1 MRDNLI
7 NDNTPVTRAQMAAY
21 SDELQAV
28 ADGFEAAKREY
39 LQGQCSMFEAAPD
52 MNAALGSG
60 NPSDPDSGNTIP
72 ADPAAS
78 PACVAFSSQD
88 FDATCQDPLVTSSP
102 IYGVCTVNS
111 GPSSSS
117 GSTAVSSMLFAT
129 AAMSGDDV
137 APFFDNEFAVNY
149 RKDRGSQRT

>member
-1 MRDNLI
+1 
-7 NDNTPVTRAQMAAY
+7 
-21 SDELQAV
+21 
-28 ADGFEAAKREY
+28 
-39 LQGQCSMFEAAPD
+39 

-60 NPSDPDSGNTIP
+60 NPSDPGSGYAGDLGSENTIP

-88 FDATCQDPLVTSSP
+88 FDATCQDPLVTSTM
-102 IYGVCTVNS
+102 IHGVCTVNS
-111 GPSSSS
+111 GEMA
-117 GSTAVSSMLFAT
+117 GMGVNAGNGMLFAT

-149 RKDRGSQRT
+149 RKDCGCQRT